1 MTVAP
6 VSYEGVYGIYTV
18 TAAHRREVFAYRLS
32 LLLLALTQAALLIQ
46 WRQFGPA
53 LTWPW
58 LLLMA
63 LGLGGALR
71 WVHIYLRPLHRALQL
86 FWLIGCLGLAVLAWR
101 VGPGQI
107 LPTLVAQPLWIWAI
121 GPFFAALAGLGF
133 KEFFC
138 FQRPEAIGLTLLLPL
153 LLLGWLSQ
161 LLPAGAAM
169 ALLAVEAVLLLI
181 LVLRKFPMPEE
192 ADLGD
197 LSVFQHLDSQAA
209 QG

>member
-18 TAAHRREVFAYRLS
+18 TAAHRREVLAYRLS
-32 LLLLALTQAALLIQ
+32 FLLLALAQGALLIQ

-58 LLLMA
+58 LLLMGI
-63 LGLGGALR
+63 GLGGALR
-71 WVHIYLRPLHRALQL
+71 WVHIYLRPLHRALQI
-86 FWLIGCLGLAVLAWR
+86 FWLLGCLGMAVLAWQ
-101 VGPGQI
+101 VGPAQI

-161 LLPAGAAM
+161 LLPASAAA
-169 ALLAVEAVLLLI
+169 ALLGLEAALLLI

-197 LSVFQHLDSQAA
+197 LSVFQHLDSQTA
-209 QG
+209 

>member
-6 VSYEGVYGIYTV
+6 VSYEGVYGTYTV
-18 TAAHRREVFAYRLS
+18 TATHRREVLAYRLS
-32 LLLLALTQAALLIQ
+32 FLLLALAQGALLIQ

-58 LLLMA
+58 LLLMGI
-63 LGLGGALR
+63 GLGGALR
-71 WVHIYLRPLHRALQL
+71 WVHIYLRPLHRALQI
-86 FWLIGCLGLAVLAWR
+86 FWLLGCLGMAVLAWQ
-101 VGPGQI
+101 VGPAQI

-161 LLPAGAAM
+161 LLPASAAA
-169 ALLAVEAVLLLI
+169 ALLGLEAALLLI

-197 LSVFQHLDSQAA
+197 LSVFQHLDSQTA
-209 QG
+209 

>member
-1 MTVAP
+1 M
-6 VSYEGVYGIYTV
+6 YGTYTV
-18 TAAHRREVFAYRLS
+18 TATHRREVLAYRLS
-32 LLLLALTQAALLIQ
+32 FLLLALAQGALLIQ

-58 LLLMA
+58 LLLMGI
-63 LGLGGALR
+63 GLGGALR
-71 WVHIYLRPLHRALQL
+71 WVHIYLRPLHRALQI
-86 FWLIGCLGLAVLAWR
+86 FWLLGCLGMAVLAWQ
-101 VGPGQI
+101 VGPAQI

-161 LLPAGAAM
+161 LLPASAAA
-169 ALLAVEAVLLLI
+169 ALLGLEAALLLI

-197 LSVFQHLDSQAA
+197 LSVFQHLDSQTA
-209 QG
+209 

>member
-1 MTVAP
+1 M
-6 VSYEGVYGIYTV
+6 
-18 TAAHRREVFAYRLS
+18 
-32 LLLLALTQAALLIQ
+32 
-46 WRQFGPA
+46 
-53 LTWPW
+53 
-58 LLLMA
+58 
-63 LGLGGALR
+63 
-71 WVHIYLRPLHRALQL
+71 
-86 FWLIGCLGLAVLAWR
+86 AVLAWQ

-169 ALLAVEAVLLLI
+169 ALLAVEAALLLV

>member
-18 TAAHRREVFAYRLS
+18 TAAHRREVLAYRLS

>member
-6 VSYEGVYGIYTV
+6 VSYEGVYGTYTV
-18 TAAHRREVFAYRLS
+18 TAAHRREVLAYRLS

>member
-18 TAAHRREVFAYRLS
+18 TAAHRREVLAYRLS

-86 FWLIGCLGLAVLAWR
+86 FWLIGCLGLAVLALR